1 MKLALPVLAGALALA
16 TVTTAAQSA
25 TSASINQQFRDAVA
39 KILNNVKSGNDYLSG
54 LSASEF
60 KAFVSCAQNVM
71 DSAPLAR
78 KQYVLA
84 APNATVERQRFDEVS
99 LDNRAALKQRIT
111 SQCAN

>member
-1 MKLALPVLAGALALA
+1 MKLALSVLAGAVALA
-16 TVTTAAQSA
+16 TVTTASQAA
-25 TSASINQQFRDAVA
+25 TSASVDRQFRDAVA
-39 KILNNVKSGNDYLSG
+39 KILESVRSGNDYLSG

-84 APNATVERQRFDEVS
+84 SPDATVQRQRFDEVS

-111 SQCAN
+111 SECAT